1 MAEFKEPGGS
11 VSFDRAADFYDRTRA
26 LPPELAA
33 EQTALLAAQVRDR
46 LCLEIGVGTGRIA
59 LPLAGAGARVVG
71 IDLSA
76 AMLDRLR
83 DKDPGRT
90 APVLR
95 ADAGALPFATG
106 SFGAA
111 LACHV
116 LHLVAD
122 WVAVVDELVRVV
134 RPGGVLLVTRGA
146 ARDGLLADLN
156 ARIRT
161 GAGAAARPGSL
172 DRLDELDA
180 YLSGRG
186 ATVARLPALER
197 SPTTPGRSVQ
207 GYLRELE
214 DQVFSWTWDIP
225 PDRLRASVAAARG
238 WVSAEHGDLAHVQI
252 PAPPI
257 QWHRYVLPA

>member
-1 MAEFKEPGGS
+1 MVASEES

-26 LPPELAA
+26 LPPEVAA

-83 DKDPGRT
+83 AKDPGRT

-95 ADAGALPFATG
+95 ADATALPFATA

-134 RPGGVLLVTRGA
+134 EPGGVLLVSRGA
-146 ARDGLLADLN
+146 PRDGLLAELN
-156 ARIRT
+156 ARIRA
-161 GAGAAARPGSL
+161 GAGAAPRRGSL
-172 DRLDELDA
+172 DHLDELDA
-180 YLSGRG
+180 HLSGRG
-186 ATVARLPALER
+186 ATVERLPALER
-197 SPTTPGRSVQ
+197 SPATLGRSVEW
-207 GYLRELE
+207 YLRELE
-214 DQVFSWTWDIP
+214 NQVYSWTWDIP
-225 PDRLRASVAAARG
+225 PDRLNASVAAARA
-238 WVSAEHGDLAHVQI
+238 WASTAYGDPAHVQI

-257 QWHRYVLPA
+257 RWHRYVLRA